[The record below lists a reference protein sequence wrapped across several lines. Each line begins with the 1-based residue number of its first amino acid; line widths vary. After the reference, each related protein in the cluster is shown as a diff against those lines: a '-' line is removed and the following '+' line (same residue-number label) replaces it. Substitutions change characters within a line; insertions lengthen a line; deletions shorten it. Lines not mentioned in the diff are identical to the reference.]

1 MKVKMD
7 IRKQL
12 YKLAVKY
19 KRETGSKLDTV
30 HFGWSENE
38 EDVLDVY
45 LTMRIETRAFA
56 EKKKV
61 EKKVEKNKRFSKKLA
76 ARLGTLKR

>member
-1 MKVKMD
+1 MD
-7 IRKQL
+7 IRKEL
-12 YKLAVKY
+12 YKLVVKY

-45 LTMRIETRAFA
+45 LTMRIETREFA
-56 EKKKV
+56 GKKKV
-61 EKKVEKNKRFSKKLA
+61 AKNKKDSKKLA
-76 ARLGTLKR
+76 ARLSALKRK